1 MAAGVRPGSAERL
14 PDDESLFRS
23 LFDADILGVVVADQ
37 GRVVEANDA
46 FLRIVGATRAEL
58 LAGRLTWTSAPPAG
72 QARAGQWEIE
82 HVRRDGSRVPLLVGA
97 AAAGAASSRA
107 VCFVLDVSER
117 RRAIERVT
125 RLHALASA
133 LSAAPSADEVAD
145 AILRHGSETTGAS
158 CAVLGLAAGRDLV
171 LAHRHRFGDAVD
183 APTHVPLAAEA
194 PMPEA
199 MRSGRPVLLG
209 SREAW
214 RRRFPALLPR
224 GDFEAFAAVPL
235 IGERGTVG
243 CMGFGFS
250 DERAFDAGDVELLQV
265 IARQGAQ
272 ALERATLY
280 EQRAHAART
289 LQQGLLPTALPEIP
303 GLEVATAY
311 QPMGAGDEVGGDFY
325 DVFATDAGWTAA
337 IGDVCGKG
345 VEAAVVTGMVRHTLR
360 ALELG
365 HGEPA
370 AVLRRLNQAVRRHE
384 PESRFCSVALAH
396 LTALKS
402 GFRVDLA
409 SAGHPPALVLR
420 ARGAIEELGACG
432 SLLGIDREMHLV
444 TTTCELQPGDALVLY
459 TDGIVE
465 ARRGGELFGFERLR
479 AAVAAAA
486 GRAAHDITGG
496 IEAAVG
502 AFAPGPAA
510 DDRALLVL
518 RAE

>member
-1 MAAGVRPGSAERL
+1 ARGRYGHAMAAGVRPGSAERL

-82 HVRRDGSRVPLLVGA
+82 HVRRDGSRVPL
-97 AAAGAASSRA
+97 
-107 VCFVLDVSER
+107 
-117 RRAIERVT
+117 
-125 RLHALASA
+125 
-133 LSAAPSADEVAD
+133 
-145 AILRHGSETTGAS
+145 
-158 CAVLGLAAGRDLV
+158 
-171 LAHRHRFGDAVD
+171 
-183 APTHVPLAAEA
+183 
-194 PMPEA
+194 PEA

-235 IGERGTVG
+235 IGERGAVG

-272 ALERATLY
+272 ALDRATLY

-289 LQQGLLPTALPEIP
+289 LQRGLLPSELPDVP
-303 GLEVATAY
+303 GLQIAAAY
-311 QPMGAGDEVGGDFY
+311 EPLGAGDEVGGDFY

-384 PESRFCSVALAH
+384 PESRFCSVALSY
-396 LTALKS
+396 LTAL
-402 GFRVDLA
+402 
-409 SAGHPPALVLR
+409 
-420 ARGAIEELGACG
+420 
-432 SLLGIDREMHLV
+432 M
-444 TTTCELQPGDALVLY
+444 
-459 TDGIVE
+459 
-465 ARRGGELFGFERLR
+465 
-479 AAVAAAA
+479 
-486 GRAAHDITGG
+486 
-496 IEAAVG
+496 
-502 AFAPGPAA
+502 
-510 DDRALLVL
+510 
-518 RAE
+518 